1 MKKSLFFILSLAVF
15 YTSCSNSGSDKNA
28 DRVAKGDKVYG
39 GSLRINET
47 EAYQTLYPCAIT
59 DIGSAHIAN
68 QIYEGLVK
76 FNTKDLSIIP
86 SLAEKWEIDP
96 TGTSYTFYLKK
107 GIIFQDNDC
116 FSGGKGREVKASD
129 FKYSFELLCTDS
141 KDNSNFAA
149 TFKDRVLGAN
159 KFHEASKG
167 KPNGEIE
174 GVKIIDDYTLKIS
187 LTKPSSSFL
196 YILASPAATV
206 IPKEAVDK
214 YGTDTKVGTGPFV
227 YVDNGGTDKVILKRN
242 DNYHGLDSLG
252 NKLPFL
258 DSVIISFLPT
268 KKQELDN
275 FQNGD
280 LAMVIGLPSESI
292 KDMVESQIA
301 DFQNKPPK
309 YVLERSPEMASQ
321 FYEFNLTKEPF
332 NNIKVRQAFSYAID
346 RNKII
351 EEVLKGEAYGPGTN
365 GLCPPSFKGYDIT
378 KILGYDFDAAKA
390 KKLLA
395 EAGFPNGKGFPKV
408 KIELNSGGSKNAN
421 VVLEIQK
428 QLMEVLNVNVDF
440 EVVPQKQKLED
451 AKYARAEIFRSAWIA
466 DFPSPENF
474 LWTMYGGSVPSDL
487 SAPSFP
493 NTPRYKSAEFDN
505 LFEAGQ
511 SAKTQE
517 EAYDNF
523 MKAEQILMNDA
534 PVMVLWYDEN
544 YRLIKSNVRN
554 YFSNPMRYRDY
565 SQVYLKDVAQASAS
579 ADGKKE
585 EDK

>member
-15 YTSCSNSGSDKNA
+15 YTSCSNSGKENGPG
-28 DRVAKGDKVYG
+28 RVAKGDKVYG
-39 GSLRINET
+39 GTLKINET
-47 EAYQTLYPCAIT
+47 EQYQTLYPFAIT
-59 DIGSAHIAN
+59 DIGSAHIAQ

-86 SLAEKWEIDP
+86 CIAEKWEVDP
-96 TGTSYTFYLKK
+96 SATTYTFHLRK
-107 GIIFQDNDC
+107 GVMFHDSDC
-116 FSGGKGREVKASD
+116 FPDGKGREVKAGD
-129 FKYSFELLCTDS
+129 FKYSFELLCTDT
-141 KDNSNFAA
+141 KDNSNYTA
-149 TFKDRVLGAN
+149 TFKDRVVGAN
-159 KFHEASKG
+159 KFFDASKG
-167 KPNGEIE
+167 KPNGDIE
-174 GVKIIDDYTLKIS
+174 GIKVVDDYTLRIM
-187 LTKPSSSFL
+187 LNAPSSSFL
-196 YILASPAATV
+196 YVLASPAATV
-206 IPKEAVDK
+206 IPKEAIEK
-214 YGTDTKVGTGPFV
+214 YGTDAKVGTGPFEFASSSSDRV
-227 YVDNGGTDKVILKRN
+227 VLKRN
-242 DNYHGLDSLG
+242 DNYYGTDSLG

-309 YVLERSPEMASQ
+309 YILERSPEMASQ
-321 FYEFNLTKEPF
+321 YYEFNLTKEPF
-332 NNIKVRQAFSYAID
+332 NNLKVRQAFCYAID
-346 RNKII
+346 KNKII
-351 EEVLKGEAYGPGTN
+351 EDVLKGEAYGPGIY
-365 GLCPPSFKGYDIT
+365 GICPSSFKGYDVT
-378 KILGYDFDAAKA
+378 KITGYDFDPAKA

-395 EAGFPNGKGFPKV
+395 EGGYPDGKGFPKV

-428 QLMEVLNVNVDF
+428 QLKDVLNVDVDF

-487 SAPSFP
+487 SQPSYP
-493 NTPRYKSAEFDN
+493 NTPRYKNPEYDK

-517 EAYDNF
+517 EAYDDF
-523 MKAEQILMNDA
+523 LKAEQIMISDA
-534 PVMVLWYDEN
+534 PIMVLWYDEN
-544 YRLIKSNVRN
+544 YRLIKSNVHDF
-554 YFSNPMRYRDY
+554 FSNPMRYRDY
-565 SQVYLKDVAQASAS
+565 SQVYLKDAAPAATASAK
-579 ADGKKE
+579 GEEKK
-585 EDK
+585 

>member
-15 YTSCSNSGSDKNA
+15 YTSCSNSGSESSSN
-28 DRVAKGDKVYG
+28 RVAKGDKVYG
-39 GSLRINET
+39 GTLRINET
-47 EAYQTLYPCAIT
+47 EQYQTLYPFSIT
-59 DIGSAHIAN
+59 DIGSAHIAQ

-86 SLAEKWEIDP
+86 CIAEKWEVDAAA
-96 TGTSYTFYLKK
+96 TTYTFHLRH
-107 GIIFQDNDC
+107 GVMFQDNEC
-116 FSGGKGREVKASD
+116 FPEGKGREVKAGD
-129 FKYSFELLCTDS
+129 FKYSFELLCTDT
-141 KDNSNFAA
+141 KDNSNYAA
-149 TFKDRVLGAN
+149 TFKDRVVGAN
-159 KFHEASKG
+159 KFFEASKG

-174 GVKIIDDYTLKIS
+174 GIKVIDDYTLKIM
-187 LTKPSSSFL
+187 LNAPSSSFM
-196 YILASPAATV
+196 YVLASPAATV
-206 IPKEAVDK
+206 IPKEAIEK
-214 YGTDTKVGTGPFV
+214 YGVDAKVGTGAFMFASASA
-227 YVDNGGTDKVILKRN
+227 DKVILKRN
-242 DNYHGLDSLG
+242 DNYYGTDSLG

-258 DSVIISFLPT
+258 DSIVVTFLPT

-321 FYEFNLTKEPF
+321 YYEFNLTKEPF
-332 NNIKVRQAFSYAID
+332 NNLKVRQAFSYAID
-346 RNKII
+346 KNKII
-351 EEVLKGEAYGPGTN
+351 EDVLKGEAYGPGTN
-365 GLCPPSFKGYDIT
+365 GISPPSFKGYDIT
-378 KILGYDFDAAKA
+378 KITGYDFDAAKA

-395 EAGFPNGKGFPKV
+395 EAGYPNGKGFPKV

-421 VVLEIQK
+421 VVLEVQK
-428 QLMEVLNVNVDF
+428 QLKDVLNVDVDF

-451 AKYARAEIFRSAWIA
+451 AKYARAEMFRSAWIA

-487 SAPSFP
+487 TQPSYP
-493 NTPRYKSAEFDN
+493 NTPRYKNPEFDK
-505 LFEAGQ
+505 LFVAGQ
-511 SAKTQE
+511 MAKTQE

-523 MKAEQILMNDA
+523 LKAEQVLMSDA
-534 PVMVLWYDEN
+534 PILVLWYDEN

-554 YFSNPMRYRDY
+554 FFSNPMRYRDY
-565 SQVYLKDVAQASAS
+565 SAVYLKDAAPAVADA
-579 ADGKKE
+579 KKG
-585 EDK
+585 DAK